1 LVSVKLFMCQEVK
14 FLCRGS
20 ISNSG
25 DGRFCIR
32 TRCNVKTHKANKV
45 MVKEGYL
52 YIRGNRKDQALS
64 EPSMDALGLP
74 GDSDPR
80 DLADEARPLNVWRAY
95 FTLEAERRERSDGS
109 DKSWEEVEAPTL
121 SKLSEVDTTYQ
132 TPKKLKVGTL
142 LEGLVD
148 TIPVGVGK
156 AEAVEVIKDHMTM
169 ADGPDREYAMNS
181 SIQTVLAEW
190 NKVCAGIELFNA
202 EFGKLGKGEEKT
214 RKSIS
219 TTVFKIHDAIRTT
232 SLNVTCPATSLATL
246 TCRDLLPKT

>member
-1 LVSVKLFMCQEVK
+1 
-14 FLCRGS
+14 
-20 ISNSG
+20 
-25 DGRFCIR
+25 
-32 TRCNVKTHKANKV
+32 
-45 MVKEGYL
+45 
-52 YIRGNRKDQALS
+52 
-64 EPSMDALGLP
+64 
-74 GDSDPR
+74 
-80 DLADEARPLNVWRAY
+80 VWRAY
-95 FTLEAERRERSDGS
+95 FTSEAKRRERSADGS

-190 NKVCAGIELFNA
+190 NKVCAGI
-202 EFGKLGKGEEKT
+202 
-214 RKSIS
+214 
-219 TTVFKIHDAIRTT
+219 
-232 SLNVTCPATSLATL
+232 PATI
-246 TCRDLLPKT
+246 